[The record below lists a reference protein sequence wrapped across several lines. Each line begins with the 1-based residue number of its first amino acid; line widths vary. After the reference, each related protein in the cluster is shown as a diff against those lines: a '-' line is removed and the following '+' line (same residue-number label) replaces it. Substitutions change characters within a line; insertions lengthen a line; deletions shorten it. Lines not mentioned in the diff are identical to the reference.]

1 MLAPFVDEFFEWVH
15 AQNDLSS
22 QARGLVS
29 KALGYAIRQ
38 ELALRRFLDDG
49 RLRMDNN
56 NSENA
61 LRVVATGR
69 KSWLFFGSDDH
80 AEAAAN
86 LYSLIAS
93 CKLHGIDPERYL
105 AEVIRIMPY
114 WPHARY
120 LELAPA
126 YWAQTR
132 ARIDPVEL
140 QAELGFVTL
149 PTVLVDTAEQ
159 SSSS

>member
-1 MLAPFVDEFFEWVH
+1 GREGLLRVRKLYELDQAWSKLPPAARLQKRKTVLAPFIDELFAWVH
-15 AQNDLSS
+15 AQTDLTA
-22 QARGLVS
+22 QERGLVT

-61 LRVVATGR
+61 LRIVATGR
-69 KSWLFFGSDDH
+69 KAWLFFGSDAH

-93 CKLHGIDPERYL
+93 SKLPGIDPERYL
-105 AEVIRIMPY
+105 AESTRTMPFC
-114 WPHARY
+114 PLARCLRLRSVY
-120 LELAPA
+120 
-126 YWAQTR
+126 
-132 ARIDPVEL
+132 
-140 QAELGFVTL
+140 
-149 PTVLVDTAEQ
+149 
-159 SSSS
+159 